1 MVTAKSEGW
10 PLGCELTRLCARP
23 GRSTQF
29 SSVQLFFF
37 FFCDQTFYLKGGP
50 LCSYTQRREPA
61 SKGQTAL
68 CLKAITTTTTTTT
81 TAAAAAAAAAPPPP
95 PPPPPPSPPP
105 SPPPTTTTNNHKKK
119 TTKKKKKKRW
129 GARGMKEE
137 RYDN

>member
-68 CLKAITTTTTTTT
+68 CLKAITTTTTTT
-81 TAAAAAAAAAPPPP
+81 AAAAAAASA
-95 PPPPPPSPPP
+95 PPPSPPP
-105 SPPPTTTTNNHKKK
+105 SPPPPTTTTNNHKKK
-119 TTKKKKKKRW
+119 TTKKKKKKRRKRKN
-129 GARGMKEE
+129 GGQGG
-137 RYDN
+137 